1 MSDRRMEESKNRW
14 KQKAKNKAAENRELK
29 KHLKKLTEKLNQA
42 NEELQKYKTPTG
54 GVQATLSILVVDFLF
69 FRYENLFFHVCIC
82 N

>member
-54 GVQATLSILVVDFLF
+54 GVQATLRKAAEEEKKSPK
-69 FRYENLFFHVCIC
+69 NTGSS
-82 N
+82 